1 MARRAASRRA
11 GDDVRAAHAHV
22 TEEVH
27 DVHDVSDS
35 EASEH
40 ASGAQE
46 ATSAVPLH
54 VDLTQLSDDDDGGAG
69 DAGDAAPRDAPSTH
83 GDSDADLEEVDCAPY
98 AGGDSDADLDM
109 DDVAID
115 PSLYASMYSAPS
127 SDAPTDADVPHPE
140 SGASTPHAQAAPL
153 QVVLPGTAPD
163 ASPRKAQ
170 RRTAPL
176 WTPRDRK
183 NRILVHQVHV
193 LALLA
198 AARIR
203 NAWCNDAEVRETLL
217 DTVPDHLLHKLQ
229 AIHPKREPERRE
241 RVRLFEAFLHDLVR
255 WWASR
260 FRLHAT
266 HSAET
271 AWRQPSTDLV
281 VGRRVPPHTWI
292 DGWLTETPAERDAR
306 HKQQRAAKPKQRRS
320 AAPMEVAIFPPGT
333 STSTPTYLRLL
344 PSRAPRAPA
353 DLVEATHAR
362 IGTHETS
369 AMLFCALCRALGVP
383 ARLVVSVQVGACT
396 AGAAKTPGAGA
407 RALRARERVVTS
419 DDEAPHDADA
429 RLRVQRRRR
438 TSKRDEDYY
447 VEPLDMRAPPTV
459 WVEVFSKP
467 YQHWITVDPIRALVR
482 VTGNKHME
490 PAPTNQQN
498 RLVYVVGFEEDGY
511 ARDVTARY
519 TRTLHTKVARQRPA
533 AVGRATV
540 PDAAQATWWAS
551 VVRALHRPQRL
562 DRDAME
568 DVELADTAA
577 REPMPTSLNAFKD
590 HPVFCLEQFLRREQV
605 IHPPHRV
612 GTFQGKPVY
621 LRANVVQLQSA
632 RQWFN
637 QGRVVREGEQPL
649 KTVKARTYTLQS
661 KRLEEQAR
669 AEGLDDATEALYAR
683 AQTEVYVPPPV
694 RDGQVPRNAF
704 GRVDLFVPSMLPA
717 GGTHVPHALAAKAA
731 KGLGVSYAEA
741 VVGFEFRKFRSVPNI
756 QGVVVPTEQAQAVWE
771 AIAMAEQQAAATEH
785 AKRQARAIKGWRKLL
800 TALTVAKRVHEQYG
814 ASIAQA
820 ANTNNAPPTSPTR
833 TSAAAAAVAA
843 TAAAPARD
851 AAPQLRAADSPPPAA
866 PPVPPSA
873 PDAAEADT
881 EPLWPHA
888 PTPER
893 PRVQGPIVS
902 LDELMAQDAR
912 APTSPPPRP
921 RAPVRRPRTPSP
933 VNAAAPAM
941 PKRRRIVVRR
951 SARASPPPPSADPA
965 PHRRSQ
971 RRAAQAAR
979 AAFQATSDAS
989 DAGEADDADPDAA
1002 GEEPVSDTSA

>member
-1 MARRAASRRA
+1 MARRAAPRRA
-11 GDDVRAAHAHV
+11 VDDVRAAHAHV

-27 DVHDVSDS
+27 DVHAVSDS
-35 EASEH
+35 DTSEH
-40 ASGAQE
+40 AAGTQDASLA
-46 ATSAVPLH
+46 APLH
-54 VDLTQLSDDDDGGAG
+54 VDLTQLSDDDDGGGGG
-69 DAGDAAPRDAPSTH
+69 DAGPVHQPSTH
-83 GDSDADLEEVDCAPY
+83 SDSDADLEEVDCAPY

-127 SDAPTDADVPHPE
+127 SDAPTDADAPHPG
-140 SGASTPHAQAAPL
+140 SGASTSHTQAAPL
-153 QVVLPGTAPD
+153 QVVLPGTAPN
-163 ASPRKAQ
+163 ASSRKTQ

-198 AARIR
+198 ATRIR

-217 DTVPDHLLHKLQ
+217 DTVPDHLLHKLH

-260 FRLHAT
+260 FRLHAA

-271 AWRQPSTDLV
+271 AWRQPSTELV

-306 HKQQRAAKPKQRRS
+306 HKQQRAAKSKQRRS

-344 PSRAPRAPA
+344 PSHAPRTPA

-396 AGAAKTPGAGA
+396 AGAAKIPGASA
-407 RALRARERVVTS
+407 RALRTRERVVAS
-419 DDEAPHDADA
+419 DEETPHDADV
-429 RLRVQRRRR
+429 RLHVQRRRR
-438 TSKRDEDYY
+438 MSSKRDDDYY
-447 VEPLDMRAPPTV
+447 VEPLDTRAPPTV

-717 GGTHVPHALAAKAA
+717 GGTHIPHALAAKAA
-731 KGLGVSYAEA
+731 KGLGVSYSEA
-741 VVGFEFRKFRSVPNI
+741 VVGFEFRKFRSVPII
-756 QGVVVPTEQAQAVWE
+756 QGVVVPTVHAQAVWE
-771 AIAMAEQQAAATEH
+771 AIATAEQQAAATEH
-785 AKRQARAIKGWRKLL
+785 AKRQTRAIKGWRKLL
-800 TALTVAKRVHEQYG
+800 TALTVAKHVHEQYG
-814 ASIAQA
+814 AGA
-820 ANTNNAPPTSPTR
+820 APPTSPTR

-843 TAAAPARD
+843 TAAAHVRD

-866 PPVPPSA
+866 PTPPPTA
-873 PDAAEADT
+873 PDTEADS
-881 EPLWPHA
+881 ESLWPHV

-893 PRVQGPIVS
+893 PRMQGPIVS
-902 LDELMAQDAR
+902 LDELMAQDAQ
-912 APTSPPPRP
+912 APTSSPPLP
-921 RAPVRRPRTPSP
+921 RAPVRHPRAPSP
-933 VNAAAPAM
+933 VSAAAQAT

-951 SARASPPPPSADPA
+951 SARASPPPSTNPA

-979 AAFQATSDAS
+979 AAFQTAS
-989 DAGEADDADPDAA
+989 DGSDADDAGDADA
-1002 GEEPVSDTSA
+1002 VSEEPMSDTST

>member
-1 MARRAASRRA
+1 MVRRAAPRRA
-11 GDDVRAAHAHV
+11 RDDVRAAHAHV

-27 DVHDVSDS
+27 DVHAVSDS
-35 EASEH
+35 DASEH
-40 ASGAQE
+40 GG
-46 ATSAVPLH
+46 VPSTAPMH
-54 VDLTQLSDDDDGGAG
+54 VDLTQLSDGDDTGDGGSGGDGG
-69 DAGDAAPRDAPSTH
+69 DALAHAAPSTNG
-83 GDSDADLEEVDCAPY
+83 GDSDADLEDVDCAPY

-115 PSLYASMYSAPS
+115 TPMYASVYSAPS
-127 SDAPTDADVPHPE
+127 SDAPTDADAAYPE
-140 SGASTPHAQAAPL
+140 SGASTPQPPAAPL
-153 QVVLPGTAPD
+153 QVVLPGTASD
-163 ASPRKAQ
+163 ASPRTAQ
-170 RRTAPL
+170 RRSASV

-203 NAWCNDAEVRETLL
+203 NAWCNDTEVRETLL
-217 DTVPDHLLHKLQ
+217 DTVPDHLLHKLH

-260 FRLHAT
+260 FRLHAA

-281 VGRRVPPHTWI
+281 VGRRVPPHTWV

-306 HKQQRAAKPKQRRS
+306 HKQQRAAAKSKRS
-320 AAPMEVAIFPPGT
+320 RAPPMEVAVFPPGT
-333 STSTPTYLRLL
+333 STTTPTYLRLL
-344 PSRAPRAPA
+344 PSHAPARPA

-383 ARLVVSVQVGACT
+383 ARLVVSVQ
-396 AGAAKTPGAGA
+396 
-407 RALRARERVVTS
+407 
-419 DDEAPHDADA
+419 APPDADA

-438 TSKRDEDYY
+438 TSSKRDDDYY
-447 VEPLDMRAPPTV
+447 VEPLDTRAPPTM

-533 AVGRATV
+533 RGRARHGARRV
-540 PDAAQATWWAS
+540 AGD
-551 VVRALHRPQRL
+551 VVGRL

-717 GGTHVPHALAAKAA
+717 GGTHIPHALAPKAA

-756 QGVVVPTEQAQAVWE
+756 QGAVVPTEHAQAVWE
-771 AIAMAEQQAAATEH
+771 AIATAEQQAAATEH

-800 TALTVAKRVHEQYG
+800 TALTVAKRIHEQYG
-814 ASIAQA
+814 AGA
-820 ANTNNAPPTSPTR
+820 APSALPEELRSSPTR

-843 TAAAPARD
+843 TAAAHARD
-851 AAPQLRAADSPPPAA
+851 AAPQLRAADSPLPAA
-866 PPVPPSA
+866 PAAA
-873 PDAAEADT
+873 PEVAQDVAEADT

-888 PTPER
+888 SAAEH

-902 LDELMAQDAR
+902 LDELMAQDAQTHTSPAR
-912 APTSPPPRP
+912 APP
-921 RAPVRRPRTPSP
+921 
-933 VNAAAPAM
+933 AAA
-941 PKRRRIVVRR
+941 
-951 SARASPPPPSADPA
+951 
-965 PHRRSQ
+965 
-971 RRAAQAAR
+971 RRAAHR
-979 AAFQATSDAS
+979 RPATHRR
-989 DAGEADDADPDAA
+989 P
-1002 GEEPVSDTSA
+1002 